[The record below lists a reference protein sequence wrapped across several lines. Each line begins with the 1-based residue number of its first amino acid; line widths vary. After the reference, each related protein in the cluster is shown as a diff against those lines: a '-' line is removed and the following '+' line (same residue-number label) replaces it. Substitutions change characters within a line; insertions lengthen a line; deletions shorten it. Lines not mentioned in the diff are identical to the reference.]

1 MVLGKLG
8 SALNEAMRK
17 LLRSSIVDEKAVKEL
32 VQDLQRALLQ
42 ADVNVHLVMEL
53 TGRIQERSLKEEVA
67 PGISRREY
75 VIKIVNEEL
84 TDILGSKTVPL
95 TIQPSKTN
103 IYLVIGIQGS
113 GKTTNIV
120 KLAKLMKKEGHSVGV
135 VAADTFR
142 PGAYDQLKQ
151 LSDKAEVPCFGDP
164 KEKDAIKVAKK
175 GVKHFESKKTQLIL
189 VDTAGRHKEEESL
202 IREMKQIAK
211 AINPTEIILVVDG
224 TLGQQATTQAAA
236 FNAATP
242 IGSIIVT
249 KLDGSARG
257 GGALSAVAA
266 TGAPIKYIGTGENIN
281 DLEQFQPTKFVGQL
295 LGMADFES
303 LLKRV
308 QEAEAMPDKDLAK
321 ALLSGKFTLK
331 DMMTQMEAMGNVGSI
346 GKILSML
353 GLGYKVP
360 EEMQEV
366 AAENLEKWK
375 VIMKSMTE
383 EELGNPKVI
392 RSSRIQ
398 RIARGSGTQQKDVK
412 DLLKQYQQSRKFI
425 KQFRKRRGGP
435 RIPGMAGA
443 LGDQK
448 LPRGSR

>member
-8 SALNEAMRK
+8 SALNEAVRK

-53 TGRIQERSLKEEVA
+53 TGRIQERSLKGEVA
-67 PGISRREY
+67 PGVSRREY

-84 TDILGSKTVPL
+84 TGILGAKTVPL

-103 IYLVIGIQGS
+103 IYLVVGIQGS

-151 LSDKAEVPCFGDP
+151 LSDKAEVPCFGDT

-175 GVKHFESKKTQLIL
+175 GVKHFESKKTELIL
-189 VDTAGRHKEEESL
+189 VDTAGRHKEEEGL

-224 TLGQQATTQAAA
+224 TLGQQASNQAAA

-281 DLEQFQPTKFVGQL
+281 DLEQFKPTKFVGQL

-308 QEAEAMPDKDLAK
+308 QEAEALPDKDLAK
-321 ALLSGKFTLK
+321 ALLSGKFSLK

-346 GKILSML
+346 GKILGML

-383 EELGNPKVI
+383 EELENPKVI

-412 DLLKQYQQSRKFI
+412 ELLKQHQQSRKFI
-425 KQFRKRRGGP
+425 KQFRKRRGGM
-435 RIPGMAGA
+435 RIPGMGGA

-448 LPRGSR
+448 QPRGSR

>member
-84 TDILGSKTVPL
+84 TDILGAKTVPL

-103 IYLVIGIQGS
+103 IYLVVGIQGS

-142 PGAYDQLKQ
+142 PGAYDQLTQ
-151 LSDKAEVPCFGDP
+151 LSEKADVPCFGDP
-164 KEKDAIKVAKK
+164 KEKDAIKAAKN
-175 GVKHFESKKTQLIL
+175 GVKHFESKKTELIL
-189 VDTAGRHKEEESL
+189 VDTAGRHKEEEGL

-224 TLGQQATTQAAA
+224 TLGQQASTQAAA
-236 FNAATP
+236 FNTATP

-303 LLKRV
+303 LLKKV

-321 ALLSGKFTLK
+321 ALLSGKFNLK
-331 DMMTQMEAMGNVGSI
+331 DMMKQMEAMGNVGSI

-360 EEMQEV
+360 EELQEV

-383 EELGNPKVI
+383 EELENPKVI

-412 DLLKQYQQSRKFI
+412 ELLKQYQQSRKLI
-425 KQFRKRRGGP
+425 KQFRKRRGGM
-435 RIPGMAGA
+435 RIPGMAGS

>member
-8 SALNEAMRK
+8 SSLHKAVQK

-32 VQDLQRALLQ
+32 VKDLQRALLQ
-42 ADVNVHLVMEL
+42 ADVNVHLVMDL
-53 TGRIQERSLKEEVA
+53 TKRIESRSLKDDIA
-67 PGISRREY
+67 PGVSRREY
-75 VIKIVNEEL
+75 VVKVVYEEI
-84 TDILGSKTVPL
+84 TDILGQKAVPL
-95 TIQPSKTN
+95 ALKPN
-103 IYLVIGIQGS
+103 ISNVYLVVGIQGS

-120 KLAKLMKKEGHSVGV
+120 KLAKLLKKEGHSVGI

-142 PGAYDQLKQ
+142 AGAYDQLLQ
-151 LSDKAEVPCFGDP
+151 LSEQADVPCFGDP
-164 KEKDAIKVAKK
+164 KEKESISVAKK
-175 GVKHFESKKTQLIL
+175 GVKHYQSKKTEIIL
-189 VDTAGRHKEEESL
+189 VDTAGRHKEEKGL

-211 AINPTEIILVVDG
+211 TVKPDEIILVVDG
-224 TLGQQATTQAAA
+224 TLGQQASTQAEA

-266 TGAPIKYIGTGENIN
+266 TGAPIKYIGTGEKVN
-281 DLEQFQPTKFVGQL
+281 DLEKFEPKKFVGQL

-303 LLKRV
+303 LLKKV
-308 QEAEAMPDKDLAK
+308 EDAEAMPDKDLAK
-321 ALLSGKFTLK
+321 ALLSGKFSLK

-346 GKILSML
+346 GKILQML

-360 EEMQEV
+360 EEMQDV
-366 AAENLEKWK
+366 ATENLEKWK
-375 VIMKSMTE
+375 VIMKSMTDD
-383 EELGNPKVI
+383 ELENPKLI
-392 RSSRIQ
+392 RGSRTQ
-398 RIARGSGTQQKDVK
+398 RIARGSGTQPKDIK
-412 DLLKQYQQSRKFI
+412 ELLKQYNQSKKFI
-425 KQFRKRRGGP
+425 KQIRKRRGGF
-435 RIPGMAGA
+435 RIPGMPGA

>member
-8 SALNEAMRK
+8 SALNEAVRK

-53 TGRIQERSLKEEVA
+53 TGRIQNRSLKEDVA

-75 VIKIVNEEL
+75 VIKVVNEEL
-84 TDILGSKTVPL
+84 TGILGTKTVPL
-95 TIQPSKTN
+95 TIQPTGTN
-103 IYLVIGIQGS
+103 IYLVVGIQGS

-120 KLAKLMKKEGHSVGV
+120 KLAKLMKKEGHSIGV

-151 LSDKAEVPCFGDP
+151 LSDRADVPCFGDP
-164 KEKDAIKVAKK
+164 KEEDAIKIAKK

-211 AINPTEIILVVDG
+211 AIKPTEIILVVDG
-224 TLGQQATTQAAA
+224 TLGQQASTQAAA

-257 GGALSAVAA
+257 GGALSAVSA
-266 TGAPIKYIGTGENIN
+266 TGAPIKYIGTGENID
-281 DLEQFQPTKFVGQL
+281 DLEQFHPTKFVGQL

-303 LLKRV
+303 LLKKV

-383 EELGNPKVI
+383 EELENPKVI
-392 RSSRIQ
+392 RSTRIQ

-425 KQFRKRRGGP
+425 KQIRKRRGGM
-435 RIPGMAGA
+435 RIPGMPGA

-448 LPRGSR
+448 PPRGTR

>member
-8 SALNEAMRK
+8 SALNEAVRK

-53 TGRIQERSLKEEVA
+53 TGRIQERSLKGEVA
-67 PGISRREY
+67 PGVSRREY

-84 TDILGSKTVPL
+84 TGILGAKTVPL

-103 IYLVIGIQGS
+103 IYLVVGIQGS

-151 LSDKAEVPCFGDP
+151 LSDKAEVPCFGDT

-175 GVKHFESKKTQLIL
+175 GVKHFESKKTELIL
-189 VDTAGRHKEEESL
+189 VDTAGRHKEEEGL

-224 TLGQQATTQAAA
+224 TLGQQASNQAAA

-281 DLEQFQPTKFVGQL
+281 DLEQFKPTKFVGQL

-303 LLKRV
+303 LLKKV
-308 QEAEAMPDKDLAK
+308 QEAEALPDKDLAK
-321 ALLSGKFTLK
+321 ALLSGKFSLK

-346 GKILSML
+346 GKILGML

-383 EELGNPKVI
+383 EELENPKVI

-412 DLLKQYQQSRKFI
+412 ELLKQHQQSRKFI
-425 KQFRKRRGGP
+425 KQFRKRRGGM
-435 RIPGMAGA
+435 RIPGMGGA

-448 LPRGSR
+448 QPRGSR

>member
-8 SALNEAMRK
+8 SALNQAVRK

-53 TGRIQERSLKEEVA
+53 TSRIQERSLKEAMA

-75 VIKIVNEEL
+75 VIKVVNEEL
-84 TDILGSKTVPL
+84 TAILGSKTVPL
-95 TIQPSKTN
+95 TMQPTKSNT
-103 IYLVIGIQGS
+103 YLVVGIQGS
-113 GKTTNIV
+113 GKTTNVV
-120 KLAKLMKKEGHSVGV
+120 KLAKLLKREGHSVGV

-151 LSDKAEVPCFGDP
+151 LAERAEVPCFGDP
-164 KEKDAIKVAKK
+164 KEQDAIKIAKK
-175 GVKHFESKKTQLIL
+175 GVKHFESEKTQVIL
-189 VDTAGRHKEEESL
+189 VDTAGRHKEEEGL

-211 AINPTEIILVVDG
+211 AVNPNEIILVVDG
-224 TLGQQATTQAAA
+224 TLGQQASSQAAA

-266 TGAPIKYIGTGENIN
+266 TGAPIKYIGTGEKVN
-281 DLEQFQPTKFVGQL
+281 DLEKFQPTKFVGQL

-303 LLKRV
+303 LLKKV

-331 DMMTQMEAMGNVGSI
+331 DMMVQMEAMGNVGSI

-360 EEMQEV
+360 EELQEV
-366 AAENLEKWK
+366 AAENIEKWK
-375 VIMKSMTE
+375 VIMKSMTQD
-383 EELGNPKVI
+383 ELENPKVI

-412 DLLKQYQQSRKFI
+412 ELLKQYQQSRKFI
-425 KQFRKRRGGP
+425 KQIRKRRGGM
-435 RIPGMAGA
+435 RIPGMPGA

>member
-8 SALNEAMRK
+8 SALNEAVRK

-53 TGRIQERSLKEEVA
+53 TGRIQNRSLKEDVA

-75 VIKIVNEEL
+75 VIKVVNEEL
-84 TDILGSKTVPL
+84 TGILGTKTVPL
-95 TIQPSKTN
+95 TIQPTGTN
-103 IYLVIGIQGS
+103 IYLVVGIQGS

-120 KLAKLMKKEGHSVGV
+120 KLAKLMKKEGHSIGV

-151 LSDKAEVPCFGDP
+151 LSDRADVPCFGDP
-164 KEKDAIKVAKK
+164 KEEDAIKIAKK

-211 AINPTEIILVVDG
+211 AIKPTEIILVVDG
-224 TLGQQATTQAAA
+224 TLGQQASTQAAA

-266 TGAPIKYIGTGENIN
+266 TGAPIKYIGTGENID
-281 DLEQFQPTKFVGQL
+281 DLEQFHPTKFVGQL

-303 LLKRV
+303 LLKKV

-383 EELGNPKVI
+383 EELENPKVI
-392 RSSRIQ
+392 RSTRIQ

-425 KQFRKRRGGP
+425 KQIRKRRGGM
-435 RIPGMAGA
+435 RIPGMPGA

-448 LPRGSR
+448 PPRGTR